1 MSSNKRILTL
11 RTTDISTLNAG
22 ADYYNTTVSSAAGI
36 VANNRCNITFR
47 NVSIKDL
54 MGNEY
59 YEQFDKFRISLAQAY
74 VGQSLTAISAT
85 VTPALAQ
92 AQNLGIWLSGIPFDT
107 PVYIASVGQQQKALM
122 GCMQLSILPLVAGAA
137 SGDITNYPNNN
148 YSYTFSKSATN
159 VDMVIELLCNDTG
172 TYPAFTAATQLR
184 GQMVF
189 TFVVEGIEKQE
200 TNQQPAPANR
210 LIR

>member
-11 RTTDISTLNAG
+11 RSTDISTLNSG
-22 ADYYNTTVSSAAGI
+22 GDYYGVTISNSAGS
-36 VANNRCNITFR
+36 VANNRCNITFN
-47 NVSIKDL
+47 NVSFKDL

-74 VGQSLTAISAT
+74 IGQSLTAISAS

-107 PVYIASVGQQQKALM
+107 PIYIASQGQSQKALM
-122 GCMQLSILPLVAGAA
+122 GCVQLSILPLVAGAA
-137 SGDITNYPNNN
+137 SGDVTNFPNNN
-148 YSYTFSKSATN
+148 FTYTFNKTATN
-159 VDMVIELLCNDTG
+159 TNINIQLLCNDTA
-172 TYPAFTAATQLR
+172 TFPAYTAATELR

-189 TFVVEGIEKQE
+189 TLVVEGIPKDETAQE
-200 TNQQPAPANR
+200 PAPANR

>member
-22 ADYYNTTVSSAAGI
+22 ADYYNTTVSSTAGI

-47 NVSIKDL
+47 NVSFRDL
-54 MGNEY
+54 MGHEY
-59 YEQFDKFRISLAQAY
+59 YEKFNKFRISLAQAY
-74 VGQSLTAISAT
+74 VGQSLTAIAAS

-92 AQNLGIWLSGIPFDT
+92 AQNLGIWLSGVPFDT

-148 YSYTFSKSATN
+148 YSYTFSKVITN
-159 VDMVIELLCNDTG
+159 TDLNIQLLCNDTADF
-172 TYPAFTAATQLR
+172 PAFTAATQLR

-189 TFVVEGIEKQE
+189 TFVVEGIENEE
-200 TNQQPAPANR
+200 TEQQPAPANR